1 MILIGQEEL
10 NGLRTLAAKIKH
22 AGNVAMRTYGHG
34 QGERLEEVIH
44 LAAQLETRLDQAG
57 AARPSVLAQPDMI
70 PPSLLDTPANRRKAQ
85 ALREA
90 YEAALEVDR
99 ERYGDRIGTDGEAQ
113 AVEML
118 LADVEEELRGPVGLV
133 RE

>member
-1 MILIGQEEL
+1 MMLIAQDEL
-10 NGLRTLAAKIKH
+10 NSLRTLAAKIRQ
-22 AGNVAMRTYGHG
+22 ASSQAMRSVGYD
-34 QGERLEEVIH
+34 QGKRLEDVQR
-44 LAAQLETRLDQAG
+44 LAAQMEARLEQAG
-57 AARPSVLAQPDMI
+57 AERPAIIAQPFAVSQ
-70 PPSLLDTPANRRKAQ
+70 SLLDTPANRRKAW

-99 ERYGDRIGTDGEAQ
+99 ERYGERIGTDGEAQ
-113 AVEML
+113 AIEML